1 MATKLLTVG
10 DLVKLTGL
18 PIHKVEYLLS
28 SRNITPT
35 QRAGR
40 FRLYGPDTVER
51 IKCEVQKM
59 SGAQKKP
66 EGLTREN

>member
-10 DLVKLTGL
+10 DLVKLTGQ
-18 PIHKVEYLLS
+18 PIHRVEYLLS

-51 IKCEVQKM
+51 IQCEVEKM
-59 SGAQKKP
+59 SGVQKP
-66 EGLTREN
+66 

>member
-1 MATKLLTVG
+1 MQNELLTVG
-10 DLVKLTGL
+10 DLVRLTGQ
-18 PIHKVEYLLS
+18 PIHKIEYLLS

-51 IKCEVQKM
+51 IQCEVQKM
-59 SGAQKKP
+59 SGVQKP
-66 EGLTREN
+66 

>member
-10 DLVKLTGL
+10 DLVKLTGQ

-40 FRLYGPDTVER
+40 FRLYGPDTVDR
-51 IKCEVQKM
+51 IQREIENM
-59 SGAQKKP
+59 SGFRNP
-66 EGLTREN
+66 EESDS